1 VCDYFKTENPIT
13 GTYALE
19 LVSIAKRGVIRPIV
33 PNRFKL
39 NWALEALEMLKDRKI
54 MGRGVIINP

>member
-13 GTYALE
+13 GTYALQ
-19 LVSIAKRGVIRPIV
+19 LVFLAKRGVIRPIV
-33 PNRFKL
+33 ANRFKL